1 MHLTEKLKLS
11 IMSEEEHKD
20 LLERIQVLE
29 DVVVGLLKP
38 KLMYKRPGSDEYSS
52 LNDALDYLHNRI
64 EELESKE

>member
-11 IMSEEEHKD
+11 IMSDEEHKD

-52 LNDALDYLHNRI
+52 LNEALDYLHNRI

>member
-1 MHLTEKLKLS
+1 MRLTEKLKLS

>member
-1 MHLTEKLKLS
+1 MEKLKLS
-11 IMSEEEHKD
+11 IMSDEEHKD

-38 KLMYKRPGSDEYSS
+38 KLMYKRPGSDSYES

-64 EELESKE
+64 EELKPKE